1 MAHPPRGYGELHRPN
16 FCRSVSRLRSLR
28 NAKNAEALNLGQ
40 CIAEGVERSNMIG
53 ARVCEQNADDRYAN
67 LPSRSQ
73 NCGSRPWQAQGKISA
88 RRRLFCE
95 DEGHPNEAKP
105 LPWRIA
111 IMSKELYAAVDTFLA
126 ERLVGSDPVLDA
138 VRKSCIDANLPA
150 ISVVPTYGK
159 FLNLIARML
168 GARTILEIGTLAG
181 YSTIWLARALPAGGR
196 LVTLEADATHAVI
209 ARTNFLRAGLT
220 NVIELREGPALTTLA
235 QLAAAGHETRFDLIF
250 IDADK
255 PNNAA
260 YFNWALKLARPGSLI
275 IIDNVIR
282 DERILDS
289 GSTDPSIQS
298 RRQLFTLLASEPRVS
313 ATALQTVD
321 AKGHDGFAMAL
332 VL

>member
-1 MAHPPRGYGELHRPN
+1 
-16 FCRSVSRLRSLR
+16 
-28 NAKNAEALNLGQ
+28 
-40 CIAEGVERSNMIG
+40 
-53 ARVCEQNADDRYAN
+53 
-67 LPSRSQ
+67 
-73 NCGSRPWQAQGKISA
+73 
-88 RRRLFCE
+88 
-95 DEGHPNEAKP
+95 
-105 LPWRIA
+105 
-111 IMSKELYAAVDTFLA
+111 
-126 ERLVGSDPVLDA
+126 
-138 VRKSCIDANLPA
+138 
-150 ISVVPTYGK
+150 
-159 FLNLIARML
+159 ML
-168 GARTILEIGTLAG
+168 GAHTILEIGTLAG
-181 YSTIWLARALPAGGR
+181 YSTIWLARALPASGR

-220 NVIELREGPALTTLA
+220 NIIELREGPALTTLA
-235 QLAAAGHETRFDLIF
+235 ELAAAGRETRFDLIF

-260 YFNWALKLARPGSLI
+260 YFNWALKLSHPGSLI

-289 GSTDPSIQS
+289 ASSDPSIQR

>member
-1 MAHPPRGYGELHRPN
+1 M
-16 FCRSVSRLRSLR
+16 
-28 NAKNAEALNLGQ
+28 
-40 CIAEGVERSNMIG
+40 
-53 ARVCEQNADDRYAN
+53 
-67 LPSRSQ
+67 
-73 NCGSRPWQAQGKISA
+73 
-88 RRRLFCE
+88 
-95 DEGHPNEAKP
+95 
-105 LPWRIA
+105 
-111 IMSKELYAAVDTFLA
+111 MSKELYAAVDTFLG

-235 QLAAAGHETRFDLIF
+235 QLAAAGDETRFDLIF

-260 YFNWALKLARPGSLI
+260 YFNWALKFSRPGSLI

>member
-1 MAHPPRGYGELHRPN
+1 
-16 FCRSVSRLRSLR
+16 
-28 NAKNAEALNLGQ
+28 
-40 CIAEGVERSNMIG
+40 
-53 ARVCEQNADDRYAN
+53 
-67 LPSRSQ
+67 
-73 NCGSRPWQAQGKISA
+73 
-88 RRRLFCE
+88 
-95 DEGHPNEAKP
+95 
-105 LPWRIA
+105 
-111 IMSKELYAAVDTFLA
+111 MSKELYAAVDTFLA
-126 ERLVGSDPVLDA
+126 ESLVGSDPVLDA

-220 NVIELREGPALTTLA
+220 NIIELREGPALATLA
-235 QLAAAGHETRFDLIF
+235 ELAAAGRETRFDLIF

-260 YFNWALKLARPGSLI
+260 YFNWALKLSHPGSLI

-289 GSTDPSIQS
+289 ASSDPSIQS

>member
-1 MAHPPRGYGELHRPN
+1 
-16 FCRSVSRLRSLR
+16 
-28 NAKNAEALNLGQ
+28 
-40 CIAEGVERSNMIG
+40 
-53 ARVCEQNADDRYAN
+53 
-67 LPSRSQ
+67 
-73 NCGSRPWQAQGKISA
+73 
-88 RRRLFCE
+88 
-95 DEGHPNEAKP
+95 
-105 LPWRIA
+105 
-111 IMSKELYAAVDTFLA
+111 MSKELYAAVDTFLA

-150 ISVVPTYGK
+150 ISVVPTHGK
-159 FLNLIARML
+159 FLNLLARML

-196 LVTLEADATHAVI
+196 VVTLEADATHAVI

-220 NVIELREGPALTTLA
+220 NIIELREGPALTTLA
-235 QLAAAGHETRFDLIF
+235 ELAAADRETRFDLIF

-260 YFNWALKLARPGSLI
+260 YFNWALKLSHPGSLI

-289 GSTDPSIQS
+289 ASSDPSIQS
-298 RRQLFTLLASEPRVS
+298 RRQFFTLLASEPRVS